1 MPIKKTTT
9 EADKPAKKP
18 VKKDK
23 PVVSAVKKIVVK
35 QVKTDKIEKKTKEQI
50 YEEKVP
56 EVIIPEAVIQITPE
70 IETIEDEEF
79 VMPAIMKGGP
89 TRYIETVG
97 RRKTSSARVRL
108 YTQAVKSITV
118 NGKPYGEYFPKFLHK
133 TIEDSLEKLKCL
145 GKFGVSAVVS
155 GGGLVGQA
163 EAIRHGIAR
172 ALVTLNPY
180 FKKRLKKS
188 GYLTRDPRMRERKKF
203 GLKRARRAPQ
213 WSKR

>member
-9 EADKPAKKP
+9 DADKAVKKP

-23 PVVSAVKKIVVK
+23 PVAKKMAAVKPVKI
-35 QVKTDKIEKKTKEQI
+35 DKIEKEPI
-50 YEEKVP
+50 EM
-56 EVIIPEAVIQITPE
+56 IIPEAVIQMAPE
-70 IETIEDEEF
+70 MEIIDGEDF
-79 VMPAIMKGGP
+79 VIPASMKGGP
-89 TRYIETVG
+89 SRYIETVG

-108 YTQAVKSITV
+108 YTQGTKSITV
-118 NGKPYGEYFPKFLHK
+118 NDQPYGEYFPKFLHK
-133 TIEDSLEKLKCL
+133 TIEDSLDKLKCL

-172 ALVTLNPY
+172 ALVELNPY

>member
-1 MPIKKTTT
+1 
-9 EADKPAKKP
+9 
-18 VKKDK
+18 
-23 PVVSAVKKIVVK
+23 
-35 QVKTDKIEKKTKEQI
+35 
-50 YEEKVP
+50 
-56 EVIIPEAVIQITPE
+56 
-70 IETIEDEEF
+70 
-79 VMPAIMKGGP
+79 MKGGP
-89 TRYIETVG
+89 SRYIETVG

-108 YTQAVKSITV
+108 YTQGTKSITV
-118 NGKPYGEYFPKFLHK
+118 NDQPYGEYFPKFLHK
-133 TIEDSLEKLKCL
+133 TIEDSLDKLKCL

-172 ALVTLNPY
+172 ALVELNPY

>member
-9 EADKPAKKP
+9 TAKIIKA

-23 PVVSAVKKIVVK
+23 PVVSAVKKIAVK
-35 QVKTDKIEKKTKEQI
+35 PVKADKIEKKPAEM
-50 YEEKVP
+50 
-56 EVIIPEAVIQITPE
+56 IIPEAVIQIAPE
-70 IETIEDEEF
+70 MEMIDGEEF
-79 VMPAIMKGGP
+79 VMPATLKGGP
-89 TRYIETVG
+89 SRYIETVG

-108 YTQAVKSITV
+108 YTQGAKSITV
-118 NGKPYGEYFPKFLHK
+118 NGQPYGEYFPKFLHK
-133 TIEDSLEKLKCL
+133 TIEDSLDKLKCL
-145 GKFGVSAVVS
+145 GKFGISAVVN

-172 ALVTLNPY
+172 ALVELNPY

-203 GLKRARRAPQ
+203 GLNRARRAPQ

>member
-1 MPIKKTTT
+1 MPIKKNTTV
-9 EADKPAKKP
+9 AKVIKAI
-18 VKKDK
+18 KKGK
-23 PVVSAVKKIVVK
+23 PVVSAVKKTIIK
-35 QVKTDKIEKKTKEQI
+35 QVKTDKIEKK
-50 YEEKVP
+50 P
-56 EVIIPEAVIQITPE
+56 VIIPEAVIQIAPE
-70 IETIEDEEF
+70 IEIIDGEDF
-79 VMPAIMKGGP
+79 VIPATMKGGP
-89 TRYIETVG
+89 ARYIETVG

-108 YTQAVKSITV
+108 YTQGAKSISV
-118 NGKPYGEYFPKFLHK
+118 NGQPYSEYFPKFLHK
-133 TIEDSLEKLKCL
+133 TIEDSLDKLKCL

-163 EAIRHGIAR
+163 EAVRHGLAR
-172 ALVTLNPY
+172 ALVALNPY